1 MSIRNLLVATAAL
14 TALAGAAQASGT
26 GSAVTENA
34 TAHAKIIAPITIS
47 KQRDLE
53 FGTILRPTSATPAT
67 ITLAATSG
75 ATTSAGSGAFATGSS
90 QTAPF
95 DVTGGAAYTVSA
107 AFSGDIATLS
117 PTALLSA
124 TTGTANQTIY
134 VGGSFNVSNATAA
147 NDYTGTVTLTVQY
160 D

>member
-1 MSIRNLLVATAAL
+1 MSIRNLLIATAAL
-14 TALAGAAQASGT
+14 TALAGAAQAAT

-34 TAHAKIIAPITIS
+34 AAHAKIIAPITIT

-75 ATTSAGSGAFATGSS
+75 ATTSAGSGAFVTGSS
-90 QTAPF
+90 QTAQF

-117 PTALLSA
+117 PTASLSA

-134 VGGSFNVSNATAA
+134 VGGSFNVSNATTAG
-147 NDYTGTVTLTVQY
+147 DYSGTVTLTVQY

>member
-1 MSIRNLLVATAAL
+1 MSIRNLLIASVAL
-14 TALAGAAQASGT
+14 TAMAGAAHAAT
-26 GSAVTENA
+26 GSAVTGNA
-34 TAHAKIIAPITIS
+34 SAHAKIIAPITIT

-53 FGTILRPTSATPAT
+53 FGTILRPTTSTPAT
-67 ITLAATSG
+67 ITLAATAG
-75 ATTSAGSGAFATGSS
+75 ATTSAGSGAAVTGSS
-90 QTAPF
+90 QTAQF

-107 AFSGDIATLS
+107 AFSGDIASLS
-117 PTALLSA
+117 PTATLSA

-134 VGGSFNVSNATAA
+134 VGGTFDVTNATAA